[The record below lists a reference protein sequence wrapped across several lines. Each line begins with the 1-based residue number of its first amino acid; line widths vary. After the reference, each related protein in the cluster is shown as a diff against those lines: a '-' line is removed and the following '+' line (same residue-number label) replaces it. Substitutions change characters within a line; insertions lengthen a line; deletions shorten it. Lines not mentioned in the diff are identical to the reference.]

1 MGSKLVDVEKN
12 AGVWFMDCFYGAAT
26 IILNALP
33 AIEMED
39 GLQYAQDVYARI
51 RSYMIQ

>member
-1 MGSKLVDVEKN
+1 MSSNLHGWISLMGNQLVDVE
-12 AGVWFMDCFYGAAT
+12 AQQGVWFMDCFYGWVT

-39 GLQYAQDVYARI
+39 GLQV
-51 RSYMIQ
+51 SYN